1 MKSGSLGDQA
11 TPTLAVHPHK
21 NAWVGLGAVL
31 ALAPLCA
38 FAQTSQ
44 SARTLQREHDTQQG
58 HGEVGNA
65 QDPGAAQEYLEQTK
79 AKATATR
86 APAPRGSQ

>member
-1 MKSGSLGDQA
+1 ML
-11 TPTLAVHPHK
+11 
-21 NAWVGLGAVL
+21 NRIAWVGLGAVL

-44 SARTLQREHDTQQG
+44 SAPTASNASTIPNQG

-79 AKATATR
+79 GAGDCRTR